1 MEQLHPFVAAWAANM
16 EQIRAEEKLTGKPK
30 LVREVCSEEEEA
42 RWAARLAACGI
53 YARYRHCTFEAL
65 AEGGLPPAVREQYE
79 VVRSYAATF
88 DQHLADGTGLI
99 LRGPVG
105 TMKTSLAVAVIQHLL
120 TVGRSGYFITMPS
133 LVDTVFTL
141 KEQNSEEWLRFED
154 RLRNT
159 PLLVLDDMGAEY
171 ATGWV
176 TTKVDA
182 IISERYNRCRPVIV
196 TTNLTGESMC
206 NTYTERVLDRLNS
219 TCQVLTFA
227 GRSLRLVGG
236 G

>member
-1 MEQLHPFVAAWAANM
+1 M
-16 EQIRAEEKLTGKPK
+16 TGKPK
-30 LVREVCSEEEEA
+30 PALDGCAEEEEA
-42 RWAARLAACGI
+42 RWAARLASCGI
-53 YARYRHCTFEAL
+53 HARYRHCTFEAL
-65 AEGGLPPAVREQYE
+65 AEGGLPYAVREQYE
-79 VVRSYAATF
+79 VVRSYAAAF

-133 LVDTVFTL
+133 LVDTIFTL
-141 KEQNSEEWLRFED
+141 KEQSTEEWLRFED

-176 TTKVDA
+176 TTKIDA

-196 TTNLTGESMC
+196 TTNLTSESLN
-206 NTYTERVLDRLNS
+206 NTYTERVLDRLHS